1 MIFSDLNTLIIVF
14 IYGVFASAIS
24 FLTVYFA
31 MPRAITYLREKGSI
45 VQDYHKPERPTIP
58 RPAGPILLTGITIS
72 LLVIYLLTFNEK
84 ILAILLTTIIAFII
98 GYIDDRKVMPGW
110 FKPVTLVISALPI
123 VILGAYDTN
132 LNLIFGNAFIPL
144 LYIPLILIAIPV
156 VGNTIN
162 SIDVLNGV
170 ASGFILI
177 ACIPLIISVY
187 IFGSIEVFLAALSLF
202 FGTIALYKFHRF
214 PSKIFPGDSG
224 TLLLGAMYG
233 AIAITGKS
241 ELIAIIA
248 LLPAIFNSFLFLSSV
263 KKIVEHREITAR
275 PTFLTDDF
283 KLSASKDKKA
293 PITLLRLLLVDG
305 PMSEN
310 ELGNKIFKLAIF
322 SSILALIS
330 IVIQYYFVLGGG
342 RI

>member
-1 MIFSDLNTLIIVF
+1 MLNLNFLNDIILYGIIVSLVSF
-14 IYGVFASAIS
+14 FCVLIS
-24 FLTVYFA
+24 TPRLIKVLTV
-31 MPRAITYLREKGSI
+31 KGEV
-45 VQDYHKPERPTIP
+45 VQDYHKAKRPNVP
-58 RPAGPILLTGITIS
+58 RPAGPVMAAGIGMAEIILYIFTGDLKVIAIMLTS
-72 LLVIYLLTFNEK
+72 MV
-84 ILAILLTTIIAFII
+84 AFII
-98 GYIDDRKVMPGW
+98 GFIDDKKVMPGW
-110 FKPVTLVISALPI
+110 FKPVALLIAALPI
-123 VILGAYDTN
+123 LLLGAYDTN

-144 LYIPLILIAIPV
+144 LYIPVILIAIPV
-156 VGNTIN
+156 IGNTIN

-187 IFGSIEVFLAALSLF
+187 IFGSIEVFLASLSLF
-202 FGTIALYKFHRF
+202 FGTIAFYKFHKF

-263 KKIVEHREITAR
+263 KKIVEHRKITAR

-283 KLSASKDKKA
+283 KLGASKDKKA

-305 PMSEN
+305 PLSEN
-310 ELGNKIFKLAIF
+310 ELVNKIFKLAIF

-330 IVIQYYFVLGGG
+330 IVIQYYFVMGG

>member
-1 MIFSDLNTLIIVF
+1 MIFSDVNSLIMVF

-24 FLTVYFA
+24 FLTVYFV
-31 MPRAITYLREKGSI
+31 MPKAITSLREKGSI

-58 RPAGPILLTGITIS
+58 RPAGPILIIGITIS
-72 LLVIYLLTFNEK
+72 LIVVYLLTFNEK
-84 ILAILLTTIIAFII
+84 SLAILLTTIIAFLV
-98 GYIDDRKVMPGW
+98 GYIDDRKVLPGW
-110 FKPVTLVISALPI
+110 FKPVALVISALPI
-123 VILGAYDTN
+123 LILGAYDTN

-156 VGNTIN
+156 IGNTIN

-177 ACIPLIISVY
+177 ACIPLMISVY
-187 IFGSIEVFLAALSLF
+187 IFGSVEVFLASLSLF
-202 FGTIALYKFHRF
+202 FGTIALYKFHKF

-263 KKIVEHREITAR
+263 KKIVEHRKITAR

-283 KLSASKDKKA
+283 KLAASKDKKA

-305 PMSEN
+305 PLSEN
-310 ELGNKIFKLAIF
+310 ELVNKIFKLAIF

-330 IVIQYYFVLGGG
+330 IVIQYYFVMGG

>member
-1 MIFSDLNTLIIVF
+1 
-14 IYGVFASAIS
+14 
-24 FLTVYFA
+24 
-31 MPRAITYLREKGSI
+31 
-45 VQDYHKPERPTIP
+45 
-58 RPAGPILLTGITIS
+58 
-72 LLVIYLLTFNEK
+72 
-84 ILAILLTTIIAFII
+84 
-98 GYIDDRKVMPGW
+98 MPGW
-110 FKPVTLVISALPI
+110 FKPVALLIAALPI
-123 VILGAYDTN
+123 LLLGAYDTN

-144 LYIPLILIAIPV
+144 LYIPVILIAIPV
-156 VGNTIN
+156 IGNTIN

-187 IFGSIEVFLAALSLF
+187 IFGNVEVFLASLSLF
-202 FGTIALYKFHRF
+202 FVTLAFYKFHKF

-263 KKIVEHREITAR
+263 KRVVEHREITAR
-275 PTFLTDDF
+275 PTSLTDDF
-283 KLSASKDKKA
+283 KLSASTDKKA

-305 PMSEN
+305 PLSEH
-310 ELGNKIFKLAIF
+310 ELVNRIFKLAIF

-330 IVIQYYFVLGGG
+330 IVIQYYFVLGGK
-342 RI
+342 I

>member
-1 MIFSDLNTLIIVF
+1 MIFSDVNSLIMVV

-31 MPRAITYLREKGSI
+31 MPKAIAFLLEKGMI
-45 VQDYHKPERPTIP
+45 VQDYHKSERPTIP
-58 RPAGPILLTGITIS
+58 RPAGPILIIGITLSSI
-72 LLVIYLLTFNEK
+72 VIYCLTFNEK
-84 ILAILLTTIIAFII
+84 ILAILFTTVIAFLI

-110 FKPVTLVISALPI
+110 FKPVALLIAALPI
-123 VILGAYDTN
+123 LLLGAYDTN

-144 LYIPLILIAIPV
+144 LYIPVILIAIPV
-156 VGNTIN
+156 IGNTIN

-177 ACIPLIISVY
+177 TCIPLIISVY
-187 IFGSIEVFLAALSLF
+187 IFGSVEVFLASLSLF
-202 FGTIALYKFHRF
+202 FVTLAFYKFHKF

-263 KKIVEHREITAR
+263 KRVVEHR
-275 PTFLTDDF
+275 
-283 KLSASKDKKA
+283 
-293 PITLLRLLLVDG
+293 
-305 PMSEN
+305 
-310 ELGNKIFKLAIF
+310 
-322 SSILALIS
+322 
-330 IVIQYYFVLGGG
+330 
-342 RI
+342 

>member
-1 MIFSDLNTLIIVF
+1 MVF
-14 IYGVFASAIS
+14 IYGVFASTIS

-45 VQDYHKPERPTIP
+45 VQDYHKPERPTVP
-58 RPAGPILLTGITIS
+58 RPAGPILITGITIS
-72 LLVIYLLTFNEK
+72 LIVIYLLIFNEK

-110 FKPVTLVISALPI
+110 FKPVALVISAFPI

-156 VGNTIN
+156 IGNTIN

-187 IFGSIEVFLAALSLF
+187 IFGSIEVFLASLSLF
-202 FGTIALYKFHRF
+202 FGTIAFYKFHKF

-233 AIAITGKS
+233 AIAIIGKS

-275 PTFLTDDF
+275 PTFLTNDF
-283 KLSASKDKKA
+283 KLGASKDKKA

-305 PMSEN
+305 PLSEN
-310 ELGNKIFKLAIF
+310 ELVKKIFKLAIF

-330 IVIQYYFVLGGG
+330 IVIQYYFVMGGG

>member
-1 MIFSDLNTLIIVF
+1 MIFSDINSLIMVF

-31 MPRAITYLREKGSI
+31 MPKAIAFLLKKGMI
-45 VQDYHKPERPTIP
+45 VQDYHKPERPKIP
-58 RPAGPILLTGITIS
+58 RPAGPILIMGITLS
-72 LLVIYLLTFNEK
+72 LIVIYFLTFNEK
-84 ILAILLTTIIAFII
+84 ILAILLTTIIAFLI
-98 GYIDDRKVMPGW
+98 GYVDDRKVMPGW
-110 FKPVTLVISALPI
+110 FKPAALLIAALPI
-123 VILGAYDTN
+123 LLLGAYDTN
-132 LNLIFGNAFIPL
+132 LNLIFGHAFIPL

-156 VGNTIN
+156 IGNTIN

-177 ACIPLIISVY
+177 ACIPLMISVY
-187 IFGSIEVFLAALSLF
+187 IFGSVEVFLASLTLF
-202 FGTIALYKFHRF
+202 FVTLAFYKFHKF

-263 KKIVEHREITAR
+263 KRVVEHREITAR
-275 PTFLTDDF
+275 PTSLTDDF
-283 KLSASKDKKA
+283 KLAASTDKKA

-305 PMSEN
+305 PLSEN
-310 ELGNKIFKLAIF
+310 ELVNEIFKFAIF

-330 IVIQYYFVLGGG
+330 IVIQYYFVLGGK
-342 RI
+342 I

>member
-1 MIFSDLNTLIIVF
+1 MIFSDINSLIMVF
-14 IYGVFASAIS
+14 IYGIFASAIS
-24 FLTVYFA
+24 FLTIYFA
-31 MPRAITYLREKGSI
+31 MPKAITSLREKGSI

-58 RPAGPILLTGITIS
+58 RPAGPILIIGITIS
-72 LLVIYLLTFNEK
+72 LIVIYLLTLNEK
-84 ILAILLTTIIAFII
+84 SLAILLTTIIAFLV

-110 FKPVTLVISALPI
+110 FKPIALVISALPI
-123 VILGAYDTN
+123 LILGAYDTN
-132 LNLIFGNAFIPL
+132 LNLIFGDAFIPL

-177 ACIPLIISVY
+177 ACIPLMISVY
-187 IFGSIEVFLAALSLF
+187 IFGSIEVFLASLSLF
-202 FGTIALYKFHRF
+202 FGTIALYKFHKF

-263 KKIVEHREITAR
+263 KRIVEHRKITAR
-275 PTFLTDDF
+275 PTFLTDDC
-283 KLSASKDKKA
+283 KLAASKDKKA

-305 PMSEN
+305 PLSEN
-310 ELGNKIFKLAIF
+310 ELVIKIFKLAIF

-330 IVIQYYFVLGGG
+330 IVIQYYFVIGG

>member
-1 MIFSDLNTLIIVF
+1 MIFSDINSVIMVF
-14 IYGVFASAIS
+14 IFGLFASAIS
-24 FLTVYFA
+24 FLTIYFV
-31 MPRAITYLREKGSI
+31 MPKSITSLREKGSI
-45 VQDYHKPERPTIP
+45 VQDYHKPEKPMIP
-58 RPAGPILLTGITIS
+58 RPAGPVLIIGIAIS
-72 LLVIYLLTFNEK
+72 LIVVYLLTFNEK
-84 ILAILLTTIIAFII
+84 CLAILLTTVIAFLV
-98 GYIDDRKVMPGW
+98 GYIDDKKVMPGW
-110 FKPVTLVISALPI
+110 FKPAALLASALPI
-123 VILGAYDTN
+123 ILLGAYDTN
-132 LNLIFGNAFIPL
+132 LNLIFGHAFIPL

-156 VGNTIN
+156 IGNTVN

-170 ASGFILI
+170 ASGFMLI
-177 ACIPLIISVY
+177 ACIPLMISVF
-187 IFGSIEVFLAALSLF
+187 IFGSIEVFLASLSLF
-202 FGTIALYKFHRF
+202 FGTIALYKFHKF

-233 AIAITGKS
+233 AIAIAGKS

-263 KKIVEHREITAR
+263 KRIVEHREITAR

-283 KLSASKDKKA
+283 KLAASKDRKA

-305 PMSEN
+305 ALSED
-310 ELGNKIFKLAIF
+310 ELGKRIFKLAIF

-330 IVIQYYFVLGGG
+330 IVIQYYFVMGG